1 MVVSPVGVEPTLNGS
16 LIRCLCQL
24 GYRDVVL
31 LKGFE
36 PSSSR
41 SGDER
46 SIH

>member
-1 MVVSPVGVEPTLNGS
+1 MVVSPVGVEPTLNES
-16 LIRCLCQL
+16 LVRCLCQL
-24 GYRDVVL
+24 GYGDMVL

-46 SIH
+46 SIR

>member
-1 MVVSPVGVEPTLNGS
+1 MLVSPVEVEPTLNGS

-24 GYRDVVL
+24 GYGDMVL

-46 SIH
+46 SVR